1 MARISASEQ
10 PGVGPG
16 LAGMLIA
23 LVAIASSIS
32 A

>member
-10 PGVGPG
+10 PGAGPG